1 MKILITGAAGFIG
14 YNLAKSLVND
24 PVEVIGI
31 DNLNNYYDIKLKK
44 DRLANLKSS
53 NFHFEKLD
61 LCNEKDLSFLFKN
74 HKFDVVINLA
84 AQAGVRNSHKNS
96 KNYIQSN
103 IVGFA
108 NLLEEANKQ
117 KCKNFIYASSSSV
130 YGENA
135 VQPSKIHQ
143 SVDCPASL
151 YAATKKTNELLAHS
165 YSSIYNLPVTGIRF
179 FSVYGSWGRPDM
191 AYFLFAKKIKNNES
205 IYVFN
210 EGNMKRD
217 YTHISDVIEVLKKLL
232 KKPATVNLKQKSDL
246 QDHGTS
252 NAPYRILNLGAGK
265 PINLLKFIEI
275 IELKLNKKAKKVFKP
290 IQKGE
295 VLSTYADI
303 TDLQNYLNYQPKIN
317 IDEGLDEFLKWFK
330 NYHR

>member
-1 MKILITGAAGFIG
+1 
-14 YNLAKSLVND
+14 
-24 PVEVIGI
+24 
-31 DNLNNYYDIKLKK
+31 
-44 DRLANLKSS
+44 
-53 NFHFEKLD
+53 
-61 LCNEKDLSFLFKN
+61 
-74 HKFDVVINLA
+74 
-84 AQAGVRNSHKNS
+84 
-96 KNYIQSN
+96 
-103 IVGFA
+103 
-108 NLLEEANKQ
+108 
-117 KCKNFIYASSSSV
+117 
-130 YGENA
+130 
-135 VQPSKIHQ
+135 
-143 SVDCPASL
+143 
-151 YAATKKTNELLAHS
+151 
-165 YSSIYNLPVTGIRF
+165 
-179 FSVYGSWGRPDM
+179 
-191 AYFLFAKKIKNNES
+191 
-205 IYVFN
+205 
-210 EGNMKRD
+210 MKRD